1 MAVNMSGVFM
11 EWTEFSFMLKPS
23 PIAGIGVFATHDI
36 PKGTHIFKSTFNL
49 RKIKI
54 QEVPEALRFYCIL
67 LNDQE
72 CLAPER
78 FDRMEIGW
86 FINHSF
92 DPNIVR
98 MNKIDP
104 NDIENSLKVRALYA
118 LKDIK
123 AGDEITINY
132 NNLQEPEH
140 LKEAYYK

>member
-1 MAVNMSGVFM
+1 MSGVFM

-92 DPNIVR
+92 DP
-98 MNKIDP
+98 
-104 NDIENSLKVRALYA
+104 
-118 LKDIK
+118 
-123 AGDEITINY
+123 
-132 NNLQEPEH
+132 EH
-140 LKEAYYK
+140 WHV